1 MKERI
6 QSLISNL
13 EHDAGNPETLE
24 ALEEAVTSDE
34 ALENVAQVI
43 AWLEEAWS
51 GLIRKSRFDAACRV
65 IETELALIEERD
77 HELRLL
83 KELARVLDEELFDQ
97 KAALDKLK
105 KIAAADPDDGET
117 AARIEAI
124 ENERASWKE
133 IVAAFAEQSEEAT
146 EPSLKAHLLFS
157 AAERTY
163 KNHKRG
169 KEIPAQLMQAIEAD
183 PSHLRA
189 ARLLERV
196 LKERERW
203 EDLAGLYMKL
213 GQDRQSKPERVQMLL
228 AAGYTYGYRIEDM
241 DSAAVCYSEVLDLQP
256 GESSALRFLV
266 KYYEEKEDWDH
277 LVALYEDALRGHL
290 DEEEKVA
297 MLMQAGMVHW
307 RMRERPDEAEVYFRK
322 LRKLAPAH
330 PGMVGFYRK
339 FYGGED
345 GDKSRLLQIL
355 TDAQR
360 ATEDKGFADTLTKEV
375 ATLAG
380 TEGGNV
386 EKAIDAWKNVLRQEP
401 DNAEAREKLK
411 ILYRQSGK
419 WNNLLDQLKAEAEE
433 EEDAAAKVAVYRE
446 MVEIYRDQLSLEMMV
461 IKTYDQI
468 LKLDPEN
475 AEAMAELTETYESAG
490 RWTDLINILGKRA
503 DASEDPT
510 EKIALLNRVADLW
523 VERFNNYNKAIGPLE
538 QVLALDPTDR
548 KAIDTLKNV
557 YQKRRAWRPLLEL
570 LTKEAELFEGMEK
583 RDRLI
588 EMAKL
593 AAERLSD
600 HDGAAALWWQVLEL
614 DADAPEALPTLEK
627 LTERKKDWE
636 GLGRVLEM
644 RVDRSTDP
652 GEKAALLTKLGT
664 VFKDRAKDPA
674 KAADAWSRLLEVQPG
689 NAKAM
694 RSLKDAYGLAK
705 DWEALEKL
713 YADAEDYEGLV
724 EVLGIAADRAD
735 DDETKIK
742 LSFRCAELYD
752 EPIGQPDRA
761 VRHYERVLSV
771 DDKNIRAAQALV
783 PIYQRA
789 EKWSRLMGALEVV
802 LDGTEDP
809 EERVLR
815 MDELRDLAATRMNNR
830 ALAFNWAS
838 RAFEEMP
845 LDPGVREVLEA
856 SAEAANAFDEL
867 VDLFKRKLEAFEGD
881 ERLEIERKIANLS
894 MERLGAVDDAV
905 AGYRSILAANPNDKN
920 ALAALDEI
928 FRSTGRW
935 DDLVEIFER
944 RIEGTEDSTERRDLT
959 MEMARLYEEGMDKPA
974 RAAAHYR
981 TVLESFPEDAEA
993 LQALERIFLLSEQWD
1008 ELVQVLEQRRNLA
1021 EIGTGEWREISFQM
1035 SRIAAE
1041 ELEDLQR
1048 AMSLHKEL
1056 LETSPGDAEAIE
1068 SMAAFLKE
1076 DSLRVGVASFLRPHL
1091 ELAEDWR
1098 RLAWALTILNEA
1110 AQDRAERLAL
1120 SVDLAD
1126 VYELRMEDER
1136 IAFDTLAAAL
1146 KENPADTSLWDRMG
1160 SLSERLGLP
1169 EELAKHLSEAYG
1181 KELDEAEAQELA
1193 GRLAKLYD
1201 MELGRTAD
1209 AEPYYV
1215 KVLEADPGNETAFAS
1230 LEGLFTSTE
1239 RWDDLLGLYRKS
1251 LEAEAAAV
1259 PRLDLLLKV
1268 CFIVDE
1274 MNRDVPA
1281 AIDAYRAVLEEDPG
1295 NNEAVRALTGLYEEA
1310 GRWDDLSALLRNEL
1324 EGASGSDAVQLR
1336 YRLGEIA
1343 EHFLK
1348 NPAQAMDYY
1357 EQVIEEDA
1365 DHLRVQEALER
1376 LLEND
1381 DLRQRA
1387 ATVLA
1392 RNYEHQGAA
1401 EPLARVL
1408 MIALEDPEMEPS
1420 ERVEVL
1426 TRVADL
1432 RERRLG
1438 DPDGAFEALSVAF
1451 VAEPDNEYVS
1461 EEISRV
1467 AAENGMESVLCD
1479 LLDEVIPNTLDDP
1492 ALATSLMAQ
1501 AARIYDERLGDLE
1514 KAEQAYRRLLEF
1526 DKDNPET
1533 ALPAVEALD
1542 RLLTGK
1548 EAWQELLDV
1557 LRVKVTLCGDPMD
1570 QKDILHRMAEIEESI
1585 LERPKA
1591 AVTLFAEILEI
1602 DEADM
1607 PALFGLERLYDRLEE
1622 WIDLIEV
1629 LRKRALIESSA
1640 DARTELYLR
1649 VARLF
1654 EERLEDVDEAI
1665 AAYNQVCDEAGPD
1678 AEAQNALA
1686 RLYQATSR
1694 WQDLY
1699 DVREAQE
1706 PLLDDQTARAQMLFE
1721 MGDLLRT
1728 KLNDPDRAVEKLGQ
1742 ALEIDPSHG
1751 EARASLEALLDT
1763 PVKLEVI
1770 RILRPLCEAEGNY
1783 EKLLRFAD
1791 IQSKEADDPLERSR
1805 VLREAAEVAEVGLE
1819 DMDRAFTLL
1828 GRAFRDGTASPDLPA
1843 LIDNMERVASH
1854 VDGFDTLVDLYR
1866 DVAPDILDGDLQIRC
1881 YLRAAE
1887 IAHTI
1892 IEDLPTA
1899 REYYVKVLDM
1909 DGENERAMNAL
1920 EEIYQAQEQYLEL
1933 FEIYRRKVQNAYD
1946 DDLRREILFKQ
1957 ARVCEV
1963 NLEDISGATQT
1974 YETILETEPDNEAA
1988 MEALERLYPQSER
2001 WADLMDLLDRRVEMG
2016 TGDPVELLHRLGGL
2030 AHEKLGDE
2038 ERALDYF
2045 ARALELNPH
2054 HEPTIASLE
2063 AGLEDEAHRGRVA
2076 EILEPVYKRQGDW
2089 AKLASTLD
2097 ARLEF
2102 CDDPME
2108 RKELLRT
2115 IGTVYEEQLGNLDK
2129 AFETFARLFQ
2139 EDVEDRASWEL
2150 IGRLGPVLE
2159 NWERLA
2165 EVYAE
2170 ALEEVVGDTPDT
2182 AELSFML
2189 GEIYEAKLDKPELA
2203 KAAYQRVLAFSPDDQ
2218 KAFSAVERMLL
2229 ATESWP
2235 DLLELYRDAA
2245 DAALEDDQ
2253 RKDFMFKVAEI
2264 HEGPNE
2270 DLDAAIN
2277 AYRDVLDIDD
2287 RDERAIS
2294 SLDRLFYQTERF
2306 EDLTLHL
2313 RTQVDQAYETSA
2325 RNELRRRLAKV
2336 FEENLEDLTSAV
2348 EIYEEALME
2357 EGGDPASLAEL
2368 ERLILDEGQR
2378 RRIAEVLEPIY
2389 RETNQWRKLIVILKT
2404 RTEFEDAPAE
2414 QNSMYKEIA
2423 GLHEQRGENYMLAFK
2438 SYAKAFGADPSDREA
2453 LSEMMRLAE
2462 GIDNWEDLAAALE
2475 KNLDEIYDMDFKV
2488 GVLHIMGSTYDQ
2500 RLDMPRKAIDA
2511 YRAVLEIDEAD
2522 VEALDALEGLFNLV
2536 GDWDGLVEI
2545 LAVKANLAADP
2556 ADRAEILKTK
2566 ASIHEDLMGSP
2577 ADAVDAYRQAM
2588 EADPSSLPAM
2598 DALERL
2604 YEAAGEWQELIEIKR
2619 QRLEVPEEAHR
2630 RIDILKTVGP
2640 IYEEKL
2646 DDRFEAISAWRAV
2659 LDEDSSDAQALSS
2672 LDRLYTA
2679 EEMHTELLENLQ
2691 RQRDLT
2697 QDQAMW
2703 VELANRIGTL
2713 QEKELADLE
2722 GAIDSYRDVIAQQP
2736 THKGAIEALE
2746 RLAEDEA
2753 VRMRA
2758 IEVLEPLHREAGRN
2772 DRLAKILELKLELLS
2787 DPEDRIRELLVLGEL
2802 HEIGRSKPAEA
2813 FDVYARAPGGG
2824 HLPGGGHGRHGANRR
2839 RRAALRQAGEGP
2851 VRAGGRRLR
2860 SGGRAPGALAPRPDH
2875 GGEPKGLQGR
2885 HRRLPAD
2892 PGQRRGGPGDHVRP
2906 RSPVRAR
2913 AAVGR
2918 ARRGHRAGAGSVR
2931 GHGGDQPPEDP
2942 PGHHPRAGVRGLLRR
2957 HQRLPGRARVGSRE
2971 RRSAWGH
2978 GGPPGE
2984 GRLRAGRGGH
2994 PHPGLRDP
3002 GRAPQDRRPVRGAP
3016 AGGGGRDG
3024 QGPAPARAGGPRRAG
3039 ARRSGRGVRRVLG
3052 GLRALPGR
3060 SADPRRA
3067 RAAGGGPRQ
3076 LGGPG
3081 DHRRGRPREGQT
3093 GSRRSGG
3100 AGPEDRRV
3108 GLHQGGRPPHGRGQ
3122 VSRGAR
3128 EGSGARGGAPG
3139 PHRPPAGPG
3148 PLRGSPAHAQAQGR
3162 GHLRLHREE
3171 GGALRRGAGGRPGA
3185 GAARHRRGDLPGGA
3199 RAGRGR
3205 PHRPGRAHRAR
3216 RAGGRLRGDGGAE
3229 HGAGPVHRGSA
3240 GGQHL
3245 PTPGGGHLH
3254 RSAGE
3259 PGEGGGRASRRARQ
3273 RSGRRERRHPARGP
3287 VHDAR
3292 AMERPP
3298 RSLLAEARH
3307 ERGRGLQDRGAS
3319 RPGRAVRGALRGA
3332 GGRGGAPAGDPH
3344 VPAGGREGQRGPG
3357 AHLHEDRAL
3366 AGSGRAPRG
3375 ARR

>member
-1 MKERI
+1 
-6 QSLISNL
+6 
-13 EHDAGNPETLE
+13 
-24 ALEEAVTSDE
+24 
-34 ALENVAQVI
+34 
-43 AWLEEAWS
+43 
-51 GLIRKSRFDAACRV
+51 
-65 IETELALIEERD
+65 
-77 HELRLL
+77 
-83 KELARVLDEELFDQ
+83 
-97 KAALDKLK
+97 
-105 KIAAADPDDGET
+105 
-117 AARIEAI
+117 
-124 ENERASWKE
+124 
-133 IVAAFAEQSEEAT
+133 
-146 EPSLKAHLLFS
+146 
-157 AAERTY
+157 
-163 KNHKRG
+163 
-169 KEIPAQLMQAIEAD
+169 
-183 PSHLRA
+183 
-189 ARLLERV
+189 
-196 LKERERW
+196 
-203 EDLAGLYMKL
+203 
-213 GQDRQSKPERVQMLL
+213 
-228 AAGYTYGYRIEDM
+228 
-241 DSAAVCYSEVLDLQP
+241 
-256 GESSALRFLV
+256 
-266 KYYEEKEDWDH
+266 
-277 LVALYEDALRGHL
+277 
-290 DEEEKVA
+290 
-297 MLMQAGMVHW
+297 
-307 RMRERPDEAEVYFRK
+307 
-322 LRKLAPAH
+322 
-330 PGMVGFYRK
+330 
-339 FYGGED
+339 
-345 GDKSRLLQIL
+345 
-355 TDAQR
+355 
-360 ATEDKGFADTLTKEV
+360 
-375 ATLAG
+375 
-380 TEGGNV
+380 
-386 EKAIDAWKNVLRQEP
+386 
-401 DNAEAREKLK
+401 
-411 ILYRQSGK
+411 
-419 WNNLLDQLKAEAEE
+419 
-433 EEDAAAKVAVYRE
+433 
-446 MVEIYRDQLSLEMMV
+446 
-461 IKTYDQI
+461 
-468 LKLDPEN
+468 
-475 AEAMAELTETYESAG
+475 
-490 RWTDLINILGKRA
+490 
-503 DASEDPT
+503 
-510 EKIALLNRVADLW
+510 
-523 VERFNNYNKAIGPLE
+523 
-538 QVLALDPTDR
+538 
-548 KAIDTLKNV
+548 
-557 YQKRRAWRPLLEL
+557 
-570 LTKEAELFEGMEK
+570 MEK

-600 HDGAAALWWQVLEL
+600 HDGAAALWWQVLDL
-614 DADAPEALPTLEK
+614 DPDAPEALPTLEK

-771 DDKNIRAAQALV
+771 DDENIRAAQALV

-905 AGYRSILAANPNDKN
+905 AGYRSILAANPNDKD
-920 ALAALDEI
+920 ALTALDEI

-1048 AMSLHKEL
+1048 AVSLHKEL

-1169 EELAKHLSEAYG
+1169 EELAQHLSEAYG

-1526 DKDNPET
+1526 DKDNPEDG
-1533 ALPAVEALD
+1533 APGGGGPRPAPHGQGGLAGAPRRAPREGHPLRRSHGSEGRPPPDGRD
-1542 RLLTGK
+1542 RGVHPRAP
-1548 EAWQELLDV
+1548 EGGGHAV
-1557 LRVKVTLCGDPMD
+1557 RGDPRD
-1570 QKDILHRMAEIEESI
+1570 RRGGQCPPCSGWSACTTGWRSGSI
-1585 LERPKA
+1585 SSRCCASAPSSRAPPTPAQSSTSGWPGCSRSGSRTWTRPSPPTTRCA
-1591 AVTLFAEILEI
+1591 T
-1602 DEADM
+1602 
-1607 PALFGLERLYDRLEE
+1607 RR
-1622 WIDLIEV
+1622 
-1629 LRKRALIESSA
+1629 
-1640 DARTELYLR
+1640 
-1649 VARLF
+1649 
-1654 EERLEDVDEAI
+1654 
-1665 AAYNQVCDEAGPD
+1665 GPD

-1770 RILRPLCEAEGNY
+1770 RILRPLCEAEGDY

-1819 DMDRAFTLL
+1819 DMDRAFT
-1828 GRAFRDGTASPDLPA
+1828 P
-1843 LIDNMERVASH
+1843 
-1854 VDGFDTLVDLYR
+1854 
-1866 DVAPDILDGDLQIRC
+1866 
-1881 YLRAAE
+1881 
-1887 IAHTI
+1887 
-1892 IEDLPTA
+1892 
-1899 REYYVKVLDM
+1899 
-1909 DGENERAMNAL
+1909 
-1920 EEIYQAQEQYLEL
+1920 
-1933 FEIYRRKVQNAYD
+1933 
-1946 DDLRREILFKQ
+1946 
-1957 ARVCEV
+1957 
-1963 NLEDISGATQT
+1963 
-1974 YETILETEPDNEAA
+1974 
-1988 MEALERLYPQSER
+1988 
-2001 WADLMDLLDRRVEMG
+2001 
-2016 TGDPVELLHRLGGL
+2016 
-2030 AHEKLGDE
+2030 
-2038 ERALDYF
+2038 
-2045 ARALELNPH
+2045 
-2054 HEPTIASLE
+2054 
-2063 AGLEDEAHRGRVA
+2063 
-2076 EILEPVYKRQGDW
+2076 
-2089 AKLASTLD
+2089 
-2097 ARLEF
+2097 
-2102 CDDPME
+2102 
-2108 RKELLRT
+2108 
-2115 IGTVYEEQLGNLDK
+2115 
-2129 AFETFARLFQ
+2129 
-2139 EDVEDRASWEL
+2139 
-2150 IGRLGPVLE
+2150 
-2159 NWERLA
+2159 
-2165 EVYAE
+2165 
-2170 ALEEVVGDTPDT
+2170 
-2182 AELSFML
+2182 
-2189 GEIYEAKLDKPELA
+2189 
-2203 KAAYQRVLAFSPDDQ
+2203 
-2218 KAFSAVERMLL
+2218 
-2229 ATESWP
+2229 
-2235 DLLELYRDAA
+2235 
-2245 DAALEDDQ
+2245 
-2253 RKDFMFKVAEI
+2253 
-2264 HEGPNE
+2264 
-2270 DLDAAIN
+2270 
-2277 AYRDVLDIDD
+2277 
-2287 RDERAIS
+2287 
-2294 SLDRLFYQTERF
+2294 
-2306 EDLTLHL
+2306 
-2313 RTQVDQAYETSA
+2313 
-2325 RNELRRRLAKV
+2325 
-2336 FEENLEDLTSAV
+2336 
-2348 EIYEEALME
+2348 
-2357 EGGDPASLAEL
+2357 
-2368 ERLILDEGQR
+2368 
-2378 RRIAEVLEPIY
+2378 
-2389 RETNQWRKLIVILKT
+2389 
-2404 RTEFEDAPAE
+2404 
-2414 QNSMYKEIA
+2414 
-2423 GLHEQRGENYMLAFK
+2423 
-2438 SYAKAFGADPSDREA
+2438 
-2453 LSEMMRLAE
+2453 
-2462 GIDNWEDLAAALE
+2462 
-2475 KNLDEIYDMDFKV
+2475 
-2488 GVLHIMGSTYDQ
+2488 
-2500 RLDMPRKAIDA
+2500 
-2511 YRAVLEIDEAD
+2511 
-2522 VEALDALEGLFNLV
+2522 
-2536 GDWDGLVEI
+2536 
-2545 LAVKANLAADP
+2545 
-2556 ADRAEILKTK
+2556 
-2566 ASIHEDLMGSP
+2566 
-2577 ADAVDAYRQAM
+2577 
-2588 EADPSSLPAM
+2588 
-2598 DALERL
+2598 
-2604 YEAAGEWQELIEIKR
+2604 
-2619 QRLEVPEEAHR
+2619 
-2630 RIDILKTVGP
+2630 
-2640 IYEEKL
+2640 
-2646 DDRFEAISAWRAV
+2646 
-2659 LDEDSSDAQALSS
+2659 
-2672 LDRLYTA
+2672 
-2679 EEMHTELLENLQ
+2679 
-2691 RQRDLT
+2691 
-2697 QDQAMW
+2697 
-2703 VELANRIGTL
+2703 
-2713 QEKELADLE
+2713 
-2722 GAIDSYRDVIAQQP
+2722 
-2736 THKGAIEALE
+2736 
-2746 RLAEDEA
+2746 
-2753 VRMRA
+2753 
-2758 IEVLEPLHREAGRN
+2758 
-2772 DRLAKILELKLELLS
+2772 
-2787 DPEDRIRELLVLGEL
+2787 
-2802 HEIGRSKPAEA
+2802 
-2813 FDVYARAPGGG
+2813 
-2824 HLPGGGHGRHGANRR
+2824 
-2839 RRAALRQAGEGP
+2839 
-2851 VRAGGRRLR
+2851 
-2860 SGGRAPGALAPRPDH
+2860 PGA
-2875 GGEPKGLQGR
+2875 
-2885 HRRLPAD
+2885 
-2892 PGQRRGGPGDHVRP
+2892 
-2906 RSPVRAR
+2906 
-2913 AAVGR
+2913 
-2918 ARRGHRAGAGSVR
+2918 
-2931 GHGGDQPPEDP
+2931 
-2942 PGHHPRAGVRGLLRR
+2942 
-2957 HQRLPGRARVGSRE
+2957 RLPGRHRLPGSPGPHRQHGARGVPR
-2971 RRSAWGH
+2971 
-2978 GGPPGE
+2978 
-2984 GRLRAGRGGH
+2984 GRLRHPGRSLPGRGPGH
-2994 PHPGLRDP
+2994 P
-3002 GRAPQDRRPVRGAP
+3002 RRGSADKVLP
-3016 AGGGGRDG
+3016 AGGGDRPHHHRGPAHGAGVLR
-3024 QGPAPARAGGPRRAG
+3024 QGPR
-3039 ARRSGRGVRRVLG
+3039 
-3052 GLRALPGR
+3052 
-3060 SADPRRA
+3060 
-3067 RAAGGGPRQ
+3067 
-3076 LGGPG
+3076 
-3081 DHRRGRPREGQT
+3081 
-3093 GSRRSGG
+3093 
-3100 AGPEDRRV
+3100 
-3108 GLHQGGRPPHGRGQ
+3108 HGRGE
-3122 VSRGAR
+3122 R
-3128 EGSGARGGAPG
+3128 
-3139 PHRPPAGPG
+3139 
-3148 PLRGSPAHAQAQGR
+3148 
-3162 GHLRLHREE
+3162 
-3171 GGALRRGAGGRPGA
+3171 
-3185 GAARHRRGDLPGGA
+3185 ARHERSGGDLPGPGA
-3199 RAGRGR
+3199 V
-3205 PHRPGRAHRAR
+3205 PGAVRDLPAQGAE
-3216 RAGGRLRGDGGAE
+3216 RLR
-3229 HGAGPVHRGSA
+3229 R
-3240 GGQHL
+3240 
-3245 PTPGGGHLH
+3245 
-3254 RSAGE
+3254 
-3259 PGEGGGRASRRARQ
+3259 
-3273 RSGRRERRHPARGP
+3273 
-3287 VHDAR
+3287 
-3292 AMERPP
+3292 
-3298 RSLLAEARH
+3298 
-3307 ERGRGLQDRGAS
+3307 
-3319 RPGRAVRGALRGA
+3319 
-3332 GGRGGAPAGDPH
+3332 
-3344 VPAGGREGQRGPG
+3344 
-3357 AHLHEDRAL
+3357 
-3366 AGSGRAPRG
+3366 
-3375 ARR
+3375 